1 MSAVAGTDAARL
13 RRVFELERERGCDNK
28 AVMGG
33 LDRMLIQMAEDGL
46 MTPSSPLGRRFK
58 ALPQGGYRAMNE
70 DGRKEW
76 VEGTIRAL
84 TPSTGNRE
92 PGTGNRGIRERG
104 TVPRRVAP
112 SPPGPLSRSAGEG
125 EVRGNNARRSLPRG
139 TPPSPPGTASH
150 GEREGE
156 GGLAGIRPE
165 SPVSRL
171 PGVGKAAAE
180 RFEKLGVETA
190 ADAVFL
196 FPRRFNDFTDVRQ
209 IRDLRPGSQPQTV
222 VGTVF
227 SVGETRFG
235 RRLRGAQAVIT
246 DGSGLLKA
254 MWWNM
259 PYVAR
264 GLPEGSRVVLSGK
277 VREYRGRLQMENPEY
292 EVFDDETMEA
302 GRMVPVYPATAGLGQ
317 RTIRRAVKA
326 AVDALADQVNDPIPE
341 AARID
346 GDIPPIAAAIRSYHY
361 PESEAAAEE
370 ARRRLALGEFVAVQ
384 AAVLMRRAEW
394 QQENLAPSL
403 SLEAE
408 RAGFLRSLPFGL
420 TRAQQRCIDEI
431 DRDLRGPHPMLRLLQ
446 GDVGSGKTVVAFAAM
461 LAAVRSGYQAALMAP
476 TEILAEQHYR
486 SLSRL
491 LGGDE
496 VSPLAGVFA
505 PEWLGRPLRVLL
517 LTGSLTA
524 GQKQQVRGDAA
535 HGGGD
540 IVIGTHALLE
550 DDMAM
555 PRLGLAVVDE
565 QHRFGVLQRAK
576 LRQKGV
582 NPHLLVMTATPIPR
596 TLALTVY
603 GDLEVSTIDEMPPG
617 RKPIRTRWY
626 QPGER
631 EAAYEFL
638 RKRLDAG
645 EQAYVICPL
654 VEESETL
661 DVRSA
666 EEEFE
671 HLRNG
676 PLRGYELELLH
687 GRMAGKV
694 KDDVMGRFGR
704 GEVQALV
711 STSVIEV
718 GIDVPNATVIVIE
731 GAERFGLS
739 QLHQFRGR
747 VGRSEKQSYC
757 LLFSSEED
765 PGPEARER
773 LEAMCD
779 TTDGFELAEVDLR
792 MRGEGET
799 WGRLQSGA
807 NTMLRVARLTDRE
820 ILLRAREI
828 ARSVLTGDPKLQK
841 PENWPLARAA
851 KPFLE
856 KATEAN

>member
-1 MSAVAGTDAARL
+1 
-13 RRVFELERERGCDNK
+13 
-28 AVMGG
+28 
-33 LDRMLIQMAEDGL
+33 
-46 MTPSSPLGRRFK
+46 
-58 ALPQGGYRAMNE
+58 
-70 DGRKEW
+70 
-76 VEGTIRAL
+76 
-84 TPSTGNRE
+84 
-92 PGTGNRGIRERG
+92 
-104 TVPRRVAP
+104 
-112 SPPGPLSRSAGEG
+112 
-125 EVRGNNARRSLPRG
+125 
-139 TPPSPPGTASH
+139 
-150 GEREGE
+150 
-156 GGLAGIRPE
+156 
-165 SPVSRL
+165 
-171 PGVGKAAAE
+171 
-180 RFEKLGVETA
+180 
-190 ADAVFL
+190 
-196 FPRRFNDFTDVRQ
+196 
-209 IRDLRPGSQPQTV
+209 
-222 VGTVF
+222 
-227 SVGETRFG
+227 
-235 RRLRGAQAVIT
+235 
-246 DGSGLLKA
+246 
-254 MWWNM
+254 
-259 PYVAR
+259 
-264 GLPEGSRVVLSGK
+264 
-277 VREYRGRLQMENPEY
+277 
-292 EVFDDETMEA
+292 
-302 GRMVPVYPATAGLGQ
+302 
-317 RTIRRAVKA
+317 
-326 AVDALADQVNDPIPE
+326 VNDPIP
-341 AARID
+341 AADRAE
-346 GDIPPIAAAIRSYHY
+346 GQLSPIAEAIRQYHY
-361 PESEAAAEE
+361 PDSEAAAEE
-370 ARRRLALGEFVAVQ
+370 ARQRLALGEFVAVQ

-394 QQENLAPSL
+394 QQENTAPAL

-408 RAGFLRSLPFGL
+408 REGFLRSLPFGL

-476 TEILAEQHYR
+476 TEILAEQHMR
-486 SLSRL
+486 SLSRV
-491 LGGDE
+491 LGGE
-496 VSPLAGVFA
+496 ELSPLAGMFA

-524 GQKQQVRGDAA
+524 SQKQQIRGDAA
-535 HGGGD
+535 HGGAD

-550 DDMAM
+550 DDMEM

-576 LRQKGV
+576 LRQKGL

-617 RKPIRTRWY
+617 RKPIKTRWY
-626 QPGER
+626 QPHER
-631 EAAYEFL
+631 DDAYAFM
-638 RKRLDAG
+638 RKHLDAG

-676 PLRGYELELLH
+676 PLAGYTLELLH
-687 GRMAGKV
+687 GRMAGRM

-765 PGPEARER
+765 PGPDARER
-773 LEAMCD
+773 LEAMAE
-779 TTDGFELAEVDLR
+779 TTDGFALAEVDLR

-799 WGRLQSGA
+799 WGRLQSGS

-828 ARSVLTGDPKLQK
+828 ARRVLARDPKLQK
-841 PENWPLARAA
+841 PENHPLAAAA
-851 KPFLE
+851 KLFLD

>member
-1 MSAVAGTDAARL
+1 MTAVATPDAARI
-13 RRVFELERERGCDNK
+13 RRVFELERDRGCDNK

-33 LDRMLIQMAEDGL
+33 LDRMLIQMSEDGFMPPGSAL
-46 MTPSSPLGRRFK
+46 ASRFK
-58 ALPQGGYRAMNE
+58 ALPQGGYRSLDE
-70 DGRKEW
+70 GGRREW
-76 VEGTIRAL
+76 LDVTIRAL
-84 TPSTGNRE
+84 SAPAG
-92 PGTGNRGIRERG
+92 PGRPPAPPARGASG
-104 TVPRRVAP
+104 
-112 SPPGPLSRSAGEG
+112 PGPSRAPARRTPARPISEDDGEDVQPASAGG
-125 EVRGNNARRSLPRG
+125 GSLR
-139 TPPSPPGTASH
+139 AD
-150 GEREGE
+150 
-156 GGLAGIRPE
+156 
-165 SPVSRL
+165 SPVARL
-171 PGVGKAAAE
+171 PGVGKSAAE
-180 RFEKLGVETA
+180 RFEKLGVTTA
-190 ADAVFL
+190 GEAVFL
-196 FPRRFNDFTDVRQ
+196 FPRRFNDFTDVRK
-209 IRDLRPGSQPQTV
+209 INELRPASTPQTV

-227 SVGETRFG
+227 SVGE
-235 RRLRGAQAVIT
+235 RRYGKWRRGSEAVIT
-246 DGSGLLKA
+246 DGSGLLRA
-254 MWWNM
+254 IWWNM

-264 GLPEGSRVVLSGK
+264 ALPEGARVVLSGR
-277 VREYRGRLQMENPEY
+277 VRDYRGRLQMENPEY
-292 EVFDDETMEA
+292 EVFDEETMDA
-302 GRMVPVYPATAGLGQ
+302 GRMIPVYPATAGLGQ

-326 AVDALADQVNDPIPE
+326 AVDQLAGAVNDPIPE
-341 AARID
+341 AARRE
-346 GDIPPIAAAIRSYHY
+346 GDIPPIAEAIRSYHY
-361 PESEAAAEE
+361 PQSNAQAED
-370 ARRRLALGEFVAVQ
+370 ARQRLALGEFVAVQ

-394 QQENLAPSL
+394 QEDNDAPVL
-403 SLEAE
+403 SLDAE
-408 RAGFLRSLPFGL
+408 RDGFLQSLPFGL
-420 TRAQQRCIDEI
+420 TRAQARCIDEI
-431 DRDLRGPHPMLRLLQ
+431 DRDLKGPHPMLRLLQ
-446 GDVGSGKTVVAFAAM
+446 GDVGSGKTVVAFSAM
-461 LAAVRSGYQAALMAP
+461 LAAVRSGFQAALMAP

-491 LGGDE
+491 LGGE
-496 VSPLAGVFA
+496 ELSPLAGMFA
-505 PEWLGRPLRVLL
+505 PDWLGRPLRVLL

-524 GQKQQVRGDAA
+524 SQKQQVRGDAA
-535 HGGGD
+535 HGGAD
-540 IVIGTHALLE
+540 IIIGTHALLE
-550 DDMAM
+550 DDVDL

-576 LRQKGV
+576 LRQKGL

-617 RKPIRTRWY
+617 RKPIKTRWY
-626 QPGER
+626 QPHER
-631 EAAYEFL
+631 DDAYSFI

-645 EQAYVICPL
+645 EQCYVICPL

-676 PLRGYELELLH
+676 PLRGYELALLH
-687 GRMAGKV
+687 GRMSGKV
-694 KDDVMGRFGR
+694 KDEVMSRFGR
-704 GEVQALV
+704 GEAQALV

-773 LEAMCD
+773 LQAMCD

-799 WGRLQSGA
+799 WGRLQSGS

-828 ARSVLTGDPKLQK
+828 ARRVLAQDPMLQR
-841 PENWPLARAA
+841 PENWPLAAAA